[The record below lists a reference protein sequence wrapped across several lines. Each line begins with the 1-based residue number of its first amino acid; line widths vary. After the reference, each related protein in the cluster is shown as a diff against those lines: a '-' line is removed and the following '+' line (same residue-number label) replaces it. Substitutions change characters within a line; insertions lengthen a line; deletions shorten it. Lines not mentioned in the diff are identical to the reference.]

1 MFITFIF
8 LANILLLVQPSEGSA
23 YRGHTNDEIRLMDE
37 CSDEPHIQERLGKDD
52 YMSLIDAC
60 TWTKS
65 CMKNLTSATMF
76 ITFIFLANILLLVQ
90 PTEGSAYRG
99 HTNDEIRL
107 MDECSDEPYI
117 QERLGKDDYMSLIDA
132 CVERRL
138 AQKAAGR

>member
-1 MFITFIF
+1 
-8 LANILLLVQPSEGSA
+8 
-23 YRGHTNDEIRLMDE
+23 
-37 CSDEPHIQERLGKDD
+37 
-52 YMSLIDAC
+52 
-60 TWTKS
+60 
-65 CMKNLTSATMF
+65 MF